1 MEGMNEIITPVTV
14 LVFKYL
20 GGSIVTGGFIVFVW
34 WISKV
39 TGKKTSEVLY
49 NFNLTKLHKAHI
61 AKINSI
67 HSADKKLHASEM
79 RMLKEEIK
87 KRNLQMTEL
96 KEEVSNMAKQIEAFM
111 SSSNE
116 QQKELKRYIE
126 RDAAKNLIITE
137 LYKELEEYKDG
148 VN

>member
-1 MEGMNEIITPVTV
+1 MEEMNEIITPVTI

-20 GGSIVTGGFIVFVW
+20 GGSIVTGGFVVFVW

-61 AKINSI
+61 EKINSI
-67 HSADKKLHASEM
+67 HSADKKLHVSEM
-79 RMLKEEIK
+79 RMLKEEIN
-87 KRNLQMTEL
+87 KRDLQMTEL
-96 KEEVSNMAKQIEAFM
+96 KEEVSNMSKQMKALIE
-111 SSSNE
+111 SSEN
-116 QQKELKRYIE
+116 QGLELKKYIE

-137 LYKELEEYKDG
+137 LYKELEVYKDG